1 MFSPSE
7 DLACWYEVCALLSC
21 RRPLGVGDSNRNS
34 NVSIFYVF
42 FLFFMSVLRDGLIL
56 GLMVMLKMP
65 PLASWGKGVCVGR
78 VVLATLSG
86 LSGRKQEGNACAAC
100 RGATSVDAQ
109 GLVGA
114 GVAAAL
120 QAAWPSREIAPAGAI
135 FKGPGLAG
143 IVREMKG

>member
-1 MFSPSE
+1 MKFVRCY
-7 DLACWYEVCALLSC
+7 LVGVLWV
-21 RRPLGVGDSNRNS
+21 LGTAIETATFLFFMS
-34 NVSIFYVF
+34 F

-86 LSGRKQEGNACAAC
+86 LPGRKQEGNACAAC

-120 QAAWPSREIAPAGAI
+120 QAAWPSREITPAGAI